1 MSLLHHKLICLL
13 LFVDVVSHFYDLM
26 LYCSSGISNHIC
38 QLCSCLYDMGF
49 GGIRRTLRHHN
60 YQRLW
65 SSSYILNFFYWWSSD
80 WGTVSLSPDM
90 RFFYLEDFHLLIII
104 VLKGKLITW
113 ILKFFRSCH
122 HQVTESS
129 WLNDMRDQIE
139 HTRVLNVV
147 YRSATALGSH
157 LPRVAVA
164 GALLRPV
171 SSSTQVTSS

>member
-1 MSLLHHKLICLL
+1 M
-13 LFVDVVSHFYDLM
+13 VSHFYDLM
-26 LYCSSGISNHIC
+26 LYCSSRIFNYAC

-49 GGIRRTLRHHN
+49 GRIRRTLRHHN

-90 RFFYLEDFHLLIII
+90 RYFLLGRFSFIDYHSPE
-104 VLKGKLITW
+104 GKINYW
-113 ILKFFRSCH
+113 ILKFFRFC
-122 HQVTESS
+122 HQVTASS

-164 GALLRPV
+164 GALLQPV
-171 SSSTQVTSS
+171 SSRTQVTSS